1 MMTPE
6 RYSSGDASEKAPL
19 RASRPIRGIHCLNA
33 TPPPMPQGMDCRDLT
48 GEWEGPYG
56 TILEVRTCP
65 LQSHA
70 PVAHTNTFPSQLTSC
85 GGDCLIGWQTIPGL
99 PPEAPCKRPWCMRRV
114 HGNCF
119 CQPFYF
125 TSQNTAYEGVPGCC
139 AVDYEVRRLSEGRIS
154 RSAVSV

>member
-1 MMTPE
+1 MLNET
-6 RYSSGDASEKAPL
+6 L
-19 RASRPIRGIHCLNA
+19 LTRAMVVTRNESFVGTVHVRDGRIVDVQDSVSAL
-33 TPPPMPQGMDCRDLT
+33 PQAID
-48 GEWEGPYG
+48 
-56 TILEVRTCP
+56 
-65 LQSHA
+65 
-70 PVAHTNTFPSQLTSC
+70 C

-139 AVDYEVRRLSEGRIS
+139 AVDYEVRRLSAGRIS